1 MKVFQVDIFMLQRL
15 YKSIVVSIL
24 SFALLSINMPLMAQV
39 APLSVENELLLKKLN
54 AERAAIRAALGLSSE
69 FTKVGVIPQNIPE
82 LKEERELWIKLK
94 AKAQSGD
101 SEAKQKIAGVDK
113 IVKDLN
119 RPRSLTASVTVGANN
134 QGAKPVANSNLNKSA
149 TGYVREKDG
158 TLTKTETHSF
168 SGNKGDDDNMIHSL
182 TMFAVGFVGVKLLSY
197 KKWTPDMIS
206 AAVASGLY
214 VSSEIMNV
222 INMKKQLSDVTAQTV
237 KRNDGKMDQAQ
248 IEALEKLKASYE
260 SAKSSVKMRKNLQTA
275 AAAAFL
281 VASGIATGMQF
292 FEAGQILNCH
302 AGMITAI
309 SKLTA
314 CAAVTAT
321 GAGAS
326 EGIACGACAKFMGA
340 IDVAITASRAK
351 SEVPGP
357 SAALATALATIDATI
372 QSNILLPCLGGISD
386 TIRLTFVVPACS
398 ASLVTKKLYEAYGLP
413 IPVGVSIDFNGF
425 KKELISKAPTAPSR
439 FLTFD
444 PHFILRN
451 NLKKLVDFVIPRA
464 EAGGVASLLGLG
476 GWAVTALVGL
486 SLSVSQ
492 VVDSFLFTPTKR
504 IFLWGSLALAAKL
517 SADSSEKELKKI
529 EDNITKIDKILA
541 EIYTLEK
548 GITASNVG
556 TQSYSVP
563 INTNIDA
570 NADTP
575 LFPNDKK
582 AKTDCLTPSCT
593 PIPDTFKGMPEFA
606 GLPDSFKSIASQVT
620 SLGNG
625 LSGTGT
631 LSGATMAGATSLGNN
646 HNAIAKTVGEMKKK
660 LNESLAKN
668 GKAKIDFDKEEKNAW
683 GKMKSGVAKTLQEKG
698 TSASSLLSSMGL
710 SPISSA
716 NATPA
721 PAAALAPKKAAVP
734 GGGVVGAGAAPA
746 KGMQFD
752 FKEASAEGG
761 APDAAAELAAK
772 NEDLDLGSNDINTNS
787 GESIFQ
793 VISNRYI
800 KSGYPKLLEEI
811 PVKK

>member
-1 MKVFQVDIFMLQRL
+1 MFRHL
-15 YKSIVVSIL
+15 YKTILISIL
-24 SFALLSINMPLMAQV
+24 SSALLC
-39 APLSVENELLLKKLN
+39 LSTLAI
-54 AERAAIRAALGLSSE
+54 AEDTTAISKMSK
-69 FTKVGVIPQNIPE
+69 T
-82 LKEERELWIKLK
+82 
-94 AKAQSGD
+94 
-101 SEAKQKIAGVDK
+101 
-113 IVKDLN
+113 
-119 RPRSLTASVTVGANN
+119 
-134 QGAKPVANSNLNKSA
+134 SA
-149 TGYVREKDG
+149 TGFVREKDG

-168 SGNKGDDDNMIHSL
+168 SGNKGDDDNFKHSL
-182 TMFAVGFVGVKLLSY
+182 TMLAVGFVGMKLLTY
-197 KKWTPDMIS
+197 AKWTPDMTV

-214 VSSEIMNV
+214 ISSEVMNI
-222 INMKKQLSDVTAQTV
+222 INMKKQLSDVTAQTI

-260 SAKSSVKMRKNLQTA
+260 SAKKSVKMRKNLQTA

-281 VASGIATGMQF
+281 VAAGIATAQNVFRLGLLAQC
-292 FEAGQILNCH
+292 Q
-302 AGMITAI
+302 TA
-309 SKLTA
+309 LTVA
-314 CAAVTAT
+314 MAKMATCAAAT
-321 GAGAS
+321 GATGVVTEAGFCTSCGTELGVLNSAIVADLAKQEAPVPSSAILAADSAASSALIGALLS
-326 EGIACGACAKFMGA
+326 PTPACVGGKIAMGIKLAIVTPVCSQQQVYSKLSQGFGA
-340 IDVAITASRAK
+340 IAVLLVQNNELDK
-351 SEVPGP
+351 
-357 SAALATALATIDATI
+357 
-372 QSNILLPCLGGISD
+372 ILMPNMLQES
-386 TIRLTFVVPACS
+386 S
-398 ASLVTKKLYEAYGLP
+398 KKLSLD
-413 IPVGVSIDFNGF
+413 SN
-425 KKELISKAPTAPSR
+425 
-439 FLTFD
+439 FL
-444 PHFILRN
+444 
-451 NLKKLVDFVIPRA
+451 LKNKLQTLVDLIIPRA
-464 EAGGVASLLGLG
+464 EAGGTASLLGITG
-476 GWAVTALVGL
+476 GLVGTFL
-486 SLSVSQ
+486 GVKTAVAQ
-492 VVDSFLFTPTKR
+492 AVDSMIFTPLKR
-504 IFLWGSLALAAKL
+504 IMLWGILGTAAER
-517 SADSSEKELKKI
+517 SANSSQDELKKI
-529 EDNITKIDKILA
+529 EENIAKIDKILA

-606 GLPDSFKSIASQVT
+606 GLPDSFKSIASQVA

-683 GKMKSGVAKTLQEKG
+683 GKMKSGVAKALQEKG

-721 PAAALAPKKAAVP
+721 PAAAVAPKKATIP
-734 GGGVVGAGAAPA
+734 GGGVIGAGAAPA

-752 FKEASAEGG
+752 FKEATAEGG

-772 NEDLDLGSNDINTNS
+772 NEELDLGSNDINTNS